1 MAGKMCKEQR
11 IHLRRYLIGSI
22 VTNARKCGEL
32 VWRGDGLACPFGSHP
47 TNRVVLTA
55 PDEQG
60 WVADQ
65 METPVAMANGGYDIE
80 CVADQSVHMVTGVIG
95 RIGSRTGGITL
106 LVRRNGEI
114 ARLRCCM
121 HLGIPEER

>member
-1 MAGKMCKEQR
+1 MRPGQDGKRCQPLRVLIRDLPCEAGTP
-11 IHLRRYLIGSI
+11 I
-22 VTNARKCGEL
+22 
-32 VWRGDGLACPFGSHP
+32 
-47 TNRVVLTA
+47 
-55 PDEQG
+55 
-60 WVADQ
+60 VADQ

-106 LVRRNGEI
+106 LVRRNGEL